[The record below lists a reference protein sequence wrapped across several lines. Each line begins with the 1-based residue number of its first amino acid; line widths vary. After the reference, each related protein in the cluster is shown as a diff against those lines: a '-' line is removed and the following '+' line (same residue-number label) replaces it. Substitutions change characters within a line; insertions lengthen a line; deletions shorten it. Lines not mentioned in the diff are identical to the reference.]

1 MAALHRKRFLRNQ
14 LAGVGVEN
22 ACGAG
27 IERGIDGE
35 DQHGGMVSLITP
47 SWPGLS
53 RPSTPLLWPKNVDA
67 RHKAGH
73 DADRGDLSVRNHT
86 GWTSTTSGTKCRS
99 RFWMPCRNVA
109 VDDGQPE
116 QAPFMLR

>member
-14 LAGVGVEN
+14 LAGIGVEN

-47 SWPGLS
+47 SWPAC
-53 RPSTPLLWPKNVDA
+53 P
-67 RHKAGH
+67 GH
-73 DADRGDLSVRNHT
+73 PRLCCGPRT
-86 GWTSTTSGTKCRS
+86 
-99 RFWMPCRNVA
+99 WMPGTRPGMTRIGAVCRCEITPAGLRPPQARNVA
-109 VDDGQPE
+109 AGS
-116 QAPFMLR
+116 